1 VLEEL
6 DVLDLVLRSVDGE
19 EILQVDNFSDVADVV
34 LAQIQDLQVHV
45 WAQVST
51 QLLDFF
57 LLQVQLRERIRAAVF
72 IKKLN

>member
-1 VLEEL
+1 MLESETYLEVLQGFWEVLEEL

-34 LAQIQDLQVHV
+34 LAQVQDLQVHV
-45 WAQVST
+45 RAQVST

-57 LLQVQLRERIRAAVF
+57 FLQV
-72 IKKLN
+72 